1 MKNKIEDQL
10 FAQVA
15 VENYFLQKNQA
26 LECYQIQRK
35 MEQEKKEILPL
46 SQIAVEKGFLT
57 TIQRDVVLRMMAS
70 AELQGEVVSTPEKI
84 PKKSESPPK
93 KLDSPPK
100 KNPAKP
106 NPLPDKGATEKLA
119 PSFKKRMLAGYE
131 LLEVIGQG
139 AMGVVYKARQI
150 SMDRLVAVKILSS
163 ELAQNDDFRQR
174 FLKEARATAKLNHSN
189 VVSGID
195 VGEFQGEYYFVMEYV
210 DGFSIQKRLERGGA
224 EDEKQATQIVLQ
236 IAKALEHAHKH
247 GLVHR
252 DIKPDN
258 ILLTR
263 TAVAKLCDLG
273 LALETGKK
281 QQDRGKSM
289 GTPSYI
295 SPEQALG
302 EGEVDIRS
310 DIYSLG
316 VTFFHMLSGNPPFQ
330 GSPAVVM
337 TKHINEEVPD
347 LLELAPHLK
356 EGTVQIV
363 EKMLEKDPE
372 DRYQTPTELIED
384 LDRVLAG
391 YPPKYAGIED
401 EDEDEDDETPKIK
414 EVSSSSKPKIP
425 AVGGKIPRRS
435 HKANLRRALRRRRR
449 S

>member
-1 MKNKIEDQL
+1 MIASAD
-10 FAQVA
+10 
-15 VENYFLQKNQA
+15 LQK
-26 LECYQIQRK
+26 
-35 MEQEKKEILPL
+35 
-46 SQIAVEKGFLT
+46 
-57 TIQRDVVLRMMAS
+57 
-70 AELQGEVVSTPEKI
+70 EVVSTPEKI
-84 PKKSESPPK
+84 TKKGDPSPKKETPK
-93 KLDSPPK
+93 PSGASAK
-100 KNPAKP
+100 KKMDLSQTLEKKVPQISAK
-106 NPLPDKGATEKLA
+106 AVTEKLIPA
-119 PSFKKRMLAGYE
+119 FKKRMLGGYE
-131 LLEVIGQG
+131 LLEVLGQG
-139 AMGVVYKARQI
+139 AMGTVYKARQL
-150 SMDRLVAVKILSS
+150 SMDRLVAVKILSL
-163 ELAQNDDFRQR
+163 ELAENEDFRQR
-174 FLKEARATAKLNHSN
+174 FLKEARATAKLNHN
-189 VVSGID
+189 NIVSGID
-195 VGEFQGEYYFVMEYV
+195 VGEIQGEYFFVMEYV

-224 EDEKQATQIVLQ
+224 EDEKQASNIVLQ

-252 DIKPDN
+252 DVKPDN

-273 LALETGKK
+273 LALETGKN

-337 TKHINEEVPD
+337 TKHINEDLPD
-347 LLELAPHLK
+347 LFEIAPHLK

-363 EKMLEKDPE
+363 EKMLEKRPE

-384 LDRVLAG
+384 LDRVIAG
-391 YPPKYAGIED
+391 YPPKYALIEED
-401 EDEDEDDETPKIK
+401 ESDDEEEKTPRIK
-414 EVSSSSKPKIP
+414 EVSSGGAGKSKAPLSGI
-425 AVGGKIPRRS
+425 GKNLKRS

-449 S
+449 